1 MALPNDIVLR
11 PRFQLELEHS
21 CEILNKR
28 FKDLNQERFIVTVV
42 DDHIF
47 IKIPQERRHFWSP
60 QLHLELLEMGEGKS
74 KLFGLFGPNPTIWT
88 MFMFFHFIV
97 AAVFIGFGIWAYSLW
112 SLEQD
117 YTIQT
122 FVSILMVLVWFILY
136 FIGRLGRRAGKPEM
150 RELYSFMSE
159 ILGN

>member
-1 MALPNDIVLR
+1 MK
-11 PRFQLELEHS
+11 
-21 CEILNKR
+21 KR
-28 FKDLNQERFIVTVV
+28 MLATSVV
-42 DDHIF
+42 
-47 IKIPQERRHFWSP
+47 RAVY
-60 QLHLELLEMGEGKS
+60 G
-74 KLFGLFGPNPTIWT
+74 
-88 MFMFFHFIV
+88 

-150 RELYSFMSE
+150 RELYSFMNE
-159 ILGN
+159 ILGD